1 MEIGKNVGINI
12 YGVEEG
18 LTDVNINENWYCR
31 YVQVGTE
38 NANGGFTGIIWDYQ
52 GGGISDGSYFVN
64 GKEIKPEI
72 DVDAIDVDVEDILSE
87 KLSDEQIREFMEP
100 FNEFFEGHPEHVGFL
115 ILKKEKR
122 AYFTDLFKQEGNSNI
137 FFLKGHK
144 ILNPREMSCGMT
156 SFS

>member
-1 MEIGKNVGINI
+1 MRIEKNVGINI

-18 LTDVNINENWYCR
+18 LTDININENWYCR

-38 NANGGFTGIIWDYQ
+38 NVAGGFTGIIWDYQ

-64 GKEIKPEI
+64 GKETFKT
-72 DVDAIDVDVEDILSE
+72 DILSE

-122 AYFTDLFKQEGNSNI
+122 AYFTDLFKQKGNSNI

-144 ILNPREMSCGMT
+144 ILKPREANRGMT
-156 SFS
+156 TFS